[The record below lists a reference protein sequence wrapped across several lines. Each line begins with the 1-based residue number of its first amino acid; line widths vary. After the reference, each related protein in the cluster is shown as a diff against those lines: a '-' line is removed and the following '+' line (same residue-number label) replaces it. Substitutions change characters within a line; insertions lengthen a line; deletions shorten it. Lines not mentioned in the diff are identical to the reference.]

1 MRNSEQFTITQ
12 STQQSS
18 QRFCLQFGGKRS
30 CLAMAV
36 CAAGMFAF
44 AWMATAQ
51 GQLST
56 SPKAGAPSFAMP
68 ANGNVPGNGNV
79 PAEPQKLN
87 SQLDQQPQPP
97 VIDFHQGSLTIQAAN
112 SSLRAILD
120 DLQRRTGTRID
131 GLSRDERIYGVYG
144 PGNAETVL
152 AALLDGTGYNV
163 IISGRNADGAPREIN
178 LSQRTAAQSMPQT
191 RGMTQAAAEADDSD
205 ADDSTPTQTFG
216 PPPTHTE
223 PVAPA
228 NGASPQQI
236 RTPQQMLQQLQQMRQ
251 QQQQQSPQ

>member
-30 CLAMAV
+30 CMAMAV

-44 AWMATAQ
+44 AGMATAQ

-112 SSLRAILD
+112 SSLDGESTGSMARAMPRPFLPHSSME
-120 DLQRRTGTRID
+120 RATTSS
-131 GLSRDERIYGVYG
+131 SRV
-144 PGNAETVL
+144 A
-152 AALLDGTGYNV
+152 
-163 IISGRNADGAPREIN
+163 
-178 LSQRTAAQSMPQT
+178 
-191 RGMTQAAAEADDSD
+191 
-205 ADDSTPTQTFG
+205 TQTG
-216 PPPTHTE
+216 HR
-223 PVAPA
+223 AR
-228 NGASPQQI
+228 SI
-236 RTPQQMLQQLQQMRQ
+236 
-251 QQQQQSPQ
+251 